1 VNELLAHR
9 LRLLGLRD
17 VERVHTHTNR
27 TVMVS
32 LTAGRVLRLHRGYAS
47 APDRVLRA
55 IVRFLN
61 PRLPRAVRR
70 GAEREFLG
78 FPVDLYAPP
87 PERPPRRDRP
97 HAGDVP
103 LLERLGALHERLNA
117 EHFGGVLASVP
128 IRLSGRMR
136 TRLGE
141 LAVDLRSGRV
151 TEIAI
156 SRRHILR
163 HPWTEVEH
171 TLLHEMVHQWQAEAG
186 LAVDHGRGFRRKA
199 REVGI
204 EPQAR
209 RHVVRRIE
217 RGATAVPTARPDP
230 MDPGIA
236 ATGSGRMSAGA
247 R

>member
-17 VERVHTHTNR
+17 VDRILTHTNR

-32 LTAGRVLRLHRGYAS
+32 LSASRVLRLHRGYAS

-55 IVRFLN
+55 IVRFLD

-78 FPVDLYAPP
+78 FPVEEYAPP
-87 PERPPRRDRP
+87 SPAARLERPRP
-97 HAGDVP
+97 GDLV
-103 LLERLGALHERLNA
+103 LLQRLAALHQRLNDQHFGGTLGAL
-117 EHFGGVLASVP
+117 P

-141 LAVDLRSGRV
+141 LSVDLRSGRPA
-151 TEIAI
+151 EIAI
-156 SRRHILR
+156 SRRHIVR
-163 HPWTEVEH
+163 HAWPEVEH
-171 TLLHEMVHQWQAEAG
+171 TLLHEMVHQWQAEMG
-186 LAVDHGRGFRRKA
+186 LAVDHGPAFRRKA
-199 REVGI
+199 REVGV

-209 RHVVRRIE
+209 RRVSPATPAPGRRE
-217 RGATAVPTARPDP
+217 YVADSREEA
-230 MDPGIA
+230 
-236 ATGSGRMSAGA
+236 
-247 R
+247 

>member
-9 LRLLGLRD
+9 LKVLGLRE
-17 VERVHTHTNR
+17 VERIVTHTNR

-32 LTAGRVLRLHRGYAS
+32 LSARRVLRLHQGYAS

-70 GAEREFLG
+70 LAEREFLG
-78 FPVDLYAPP
+78 FPVEAYAPARP
-87 PERPPRRDRP
+87 ARRERPRP
-97 HAGDVP
+97 GDVV
-103 LLERLGALHERLNA
+103 LLQRLANLHQQLNRQ
-117 EHFGGVLASVP
+117 HFGAGLGDLP

-141 LAVDLRSGRV
+141 LAIDLRSGRP

-163 HPWTEVEH
+163 HPWAEVEH
-171 TLLHEMVHQWQAEAG
+171 TLLHEMVHQWQAETG
-186 LAVDHGRGFRRKA
+186 LAVDHGPNFRRKA
-199 REVGI
+199 REVGV

-209 RHVVRRIE
+209 RRLDRR
-217 RGATAVPTARPDP
+217 TAEPMPADASRAIPAGNPPAYVP
-230 MDPGIA
+230 
-236 ATGSGRMSAGA
+236 GSREEA
-247 R
+247 